1 VPPRTGFTLIELL
14 VVISIIS
21 LLVAILMPGITK
33 AKELARRA
41 MCASN
46 HRSIGAALALYTN
59 CNGDRW
65 PWLAASPSWSAPTG
79 QARVNPPLSGT
90 NCNVSALL
98 FVLVRDNQDANIFL
112 CPSTRDTPDPHTKT
126 KTAFN
131 WDFSPYKDGNAE
143 HVSYSYQ
150 APLVTVKDKVATTT
164 SGVTANSDSGLVV
177 VADRSPAYEGLKPDF
192 NWAKPGKDDP
202 NLAMSQN
209 HGGAIINLL
218 YADLHVGESKGRADA
233 GIFNDN
239 IYSAAGSGADGKT
252 LETNQGPGTMKLS
265 DHRSPK
271 DSFLLGPKKM
281 EK

>member
-1 VPPRTGFTLIELL
+1 MSKRTGFTLNDLL
-14 VVISIIS
+14 AA
-21 LLVAILMPGITK
+21 VAIVALSAPLVLGFGRSR
-33 AKELARRA
+33 ELARQA
-41 MCASN
+41 YCKTNLSNIGKGLGIYTASSMDTFPWMN
-46 HRSIGAALALYTN
+46 SDHQWDAATGASQQAAPSDKTN
-59 CNGDRW
+59 Y
-65 PWLAASPSWSAPTG
+65 
-79 QARVNPPLSGT
+79 
-90 NCNVSALL
+90 NVSALL